1 MDDTT
6 EKTAPA
12 SETHR
17 ELTSWERRLF
27 DGVRMVSREDRAAIA
42 EAARRRLEGSPH
54 DLSPRWYG
62 QRLSGTDGN
71 S

>member
-1 MDDTT
+1 MT
-6 EKTAPA
+6 EETVSA
-12 SETHR
+12 SEARR

-27 DGVRMVSREDRAAIA
+27 DGVRMVSREDREAIA

-62 QRLSGTDGN
+62 QRLSGTGGN
-71 S
+71 A